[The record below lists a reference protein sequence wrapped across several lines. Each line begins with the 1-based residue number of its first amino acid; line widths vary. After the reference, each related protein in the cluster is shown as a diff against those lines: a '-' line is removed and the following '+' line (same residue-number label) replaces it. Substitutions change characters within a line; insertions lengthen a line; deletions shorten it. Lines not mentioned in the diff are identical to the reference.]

1 MSREH
6 PELFGSDIVCC
17 TSTVACRDEA
27 DSIAGQL
34 LAESLAACVQIDGPI
49 HSHFR
54 WKGETHC
61 SEEFRLTIKTSG
73 DAWSRLKVRLAEI
86 HSYDE
91 PQIIC
96 TKIVDVTDD
105 YRDWVLAQTKVSS

>member
-1 MSREH
+1 MSRETS
-6 PELFGSDIVCC
+6 ELLRSDIVCC
-17 TSTVACRDEA
+17 TSTVASRDEA

-49 HSHFR
+49 RSHFR

-73 DAWSRLKVRLAEI
+73 DAWPRLKVRLAEI

-96 TKIVDVTDD
+96 TEIVDATDD
-105 YRDWVLAQTKVSS
+105 YRDWVIGQTKVSS